1 MLNLDNI
8 LIDENPS
15 GNILVYNISYKTLI
29 AAKSLRIKFDEIVGF
44 IRNYDRT
51 RYLVSSLVFSLVWGW
66 DLFTTGLDTLYE

>member
-1 MLNLDNI
+1 MLSLDNI

-29 AAKSLRIKFDEIVGF
+29 AVKPLRIKFDEIVGF
-44 IRNYDRT
+44 IRNYNRT

-66 DLFTTGLDTLYE
+66 EIWFYLQQD

>member
-29 AAKSLRIKFDEIVGF
+29 AAKPLRIKFDEIVGF

-66 DLFTTGLDTLYE
+66 EIWFYLQQD

>member
-66 DLFTTGLDTLYE
+66 EIWFYLQQD